1 MKFGAVTAACIA
13 LLFIA
18 YGTLT
23 QVGLPYSIY
32 FKLSPWL
39 GHLSI
44 YKYALIEHL
53 VVFAIFG
60 ALVSF
65 AYPDRTI
72 SVCCIIVFT
81 ATVLEFLQTLTP
93 DRHGT
98 IVDACQKIAG
108 GLLGAFSCRAII
120 WRLRHHGRIPS
131 RN

>member
-1 MKFGAVTAACIA
+1 MRFGAVAAACIA

-18 YGTLT
+18 YGTLA

-39 GHLSI
+39 GHPSI
-44 YKYALIEHL
+44 HKYALIEHL
-53 VVFAIFG
+53 LVFAVFG

-72 SVCCIIVFT
+72 FVCCIIVFS
-81 ATVLEFLQTLTP
+81 AIVLELLQTLTP

-98 IVDACQKIAG
+98 IMDACQKIAG
-108 GLLGAFSCRAII
+108 GLLGVLSGRAIAWWI
-120 WRLRHHGRIPS
+120 AS
-131 RN
+131 RNYQR

>member
-13 LLFIA
+13 LLLII

-39 GHLSI
+39 GHPGI
-44 YKYALIEHL
+44 HKYALIEHL
-53 VVFAIFG
+53 VVFAVFG
-60 ALVSF
+60 TLISF

-72 SVCCIIVFT
+72 SICCIIVVS
-81 ATVLEFLQTLTP
+81 ATLLELLQTLTP

-98 IVDACQKIAG
+98 IVDACQKITG
-108 GLLGAFSCRAII
+108 GLLGAFFGRAIALWI
-120 WRLRHHGRIPS
+120 AS
-131 RN
+131 RNCQR